1 MSQAS
6 SQRHRNSFTLSR
18 GEVAQLLKKD
28 IFDVLVL
35 EQQSTFA
42 KPMRQGP
49 CVRHARVKIEKW
61 GEEQPKTLA
70 V

>member
-6 SQRHRNSFTLSR
+6 TQRHRNSYALSR
-18 GEVAQLLKKD
+18 GEVAQLLRKD
-28 IFDVLVL
+28 MADVLVL

-49 CVRHARVKIEKW
+49 RVRRVRAKIEKR